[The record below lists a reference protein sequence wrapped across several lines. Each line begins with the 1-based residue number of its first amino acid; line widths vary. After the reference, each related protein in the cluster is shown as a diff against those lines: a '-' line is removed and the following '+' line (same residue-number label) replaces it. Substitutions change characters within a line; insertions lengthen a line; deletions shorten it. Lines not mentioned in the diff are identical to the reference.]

1 MPTDQ
6 WLASMRAT
14 STPGASRRAS
24 GRVVAPERRI
34 SSPVMTKI
42 AAGVWKA
49 RTGSLD
55 GVVTSM
61 AESSS
66 MLRFLKE
73 GTEATVCG

>member
-1 MPTDQ
+1 M
-6 WLASMRAT
+6 
-14 STPGASRRAS
+14 
-24 GRVVAPERRI
+24 
-34 SSPVMTKI
+34 SSPVMTKM